1 MNICMMNLNLILV
14 CIINV
19 FENKIILSIIS
30 RLEYYLIVL
39 LYGNIYGMYLF

>member
-19 FENKIILSIIS
+19 FENKIILSIII

-39 LYGNIYGMYLF
+39 LYGNI